1 MPDCV
6 LAANA
11 CVAACTLLVLGVAL
25 TCCVRWPFGFGGSD
39 FSVTGERSSCYGGAF
54 FLLRESVLPVTGEC
68 SSCYGRAFFL
78 LREADF
84 SVGRIDFSTSRKC
97 FSAFAQ
103 VHLSPFTSVF
113 MYSCRCFSV
122 FSQVFFCILAGGF
135 MYSHKCFYVFLQLVS
150 CAPTSASRSLHEQL
164 ACMQAG
170 LLPRPTL
177 PCCGAVWWNCQ
188 VLKKR
193 YRNLYVRN
201 SIPLIERFPYRL
213 HDATTCVLLL

>member
-1 MPDCV
+1 MLVVSSIPDCA

-11 CVAACTLLVLGVAL
+11 RAAACTLLVLGVAF

-39 FSVTGERSSCYGGAF
+39 LSVMGERFSSYGGAF
-54 FLLRESVLPVTGEC
+54 FFLRGSVLLVTGER

-103 VHLSPFTSVF
+103 VHLSPLTSVF
-113 MYSCRCFSV
+113 VYSCRWLSV
-122 FSQVFFCILAGGF
+122 FSQVF
-135 MYSHKCFYVFLQLVS
+135 YVFSQVFF

-177 PCCGAVWWNCQ
+177 PCCGTVWWSCQ
-188 VLKKR
+188 VQKKR
-193 YRNLYVRN
+193 YRNL
-201 SIPLIERFPYRL
+201 
-213 HDATTCVLLL
+213 

>member
-1 MPDCV
+1 MVLVVSDIPDCT
-6 LAANA
+6 LTANA

-39 FSVTGERSSCYGGAF
+39 LSVTGERF
-54 FLLRESVLPVTGEC
+54 
-68 SSCYGRAFFL
+68 SCYGRAFFL

-84 SVGRIDFSTSRKC
+84 SVGRIDFSISRKC

-103 VHLSPFTSVF
+103 VHLSPLTSVF
-113 MYSCRCFSV
+113 VYSC
-122 FSQVFFCILAGGF
+122 
-135 MYSHKCFYVFLQLVS
+135 KCFYVFLQVFF

-177 PCCGAVWWNCQ
+177 PCCGTVWWNCQ
-188 VLKKR
+188 VPKKR
-193 YRNLYVRN
+193 YRNL
-201 SIPLIERFPYRL
+201 
-213 HDATTCVLLL
+213 

>member
-1 MPDCV
+1 MPDCT

-11 CVAACTLLVLGVAL
+11 CVAVCTLLVLGVAL
-25 TCCVRWPFGFGGSD
+25 TCCVRWPFGSGGSD
-39 FSVTGERSSCYGGAF
+39 LSVTGERSF
-54 FLLRESVLPVTGEC
+54 
-68 SSCYGRAFFL
+68 CYGRAFFL

-103 VHLSPFTSVF
+103 VHLSPLTSVF

-122 FSQVFFCILAGGF
+122 FSQVFLCILASGF
-135 MYSHKCFYVFLQLVS
+135 LYSYRCFSVFLQLVF

-188 VLKKR
+188 VPKKR
-193 YRNLYVRN
+193 YRNLYVRI
-201 SIPLIERFPYRL
+201 SIPLIERL
-213 HDATTCVLLL
+213 CAICWL

>member
-1 MPDCV
+1 MQVFCTNISQNVIIMAFCSACSKLYAWLCPGRECLCRGLHAFGVGCSFYV
-6 LAANA
+6 LRE
-11 CVAACTLLVLGVAL
+11 VAFW
-25 TCCVRWPFGFGGSD
+25 VRWKWFVCYGRAFFLLRGSV
-39 FSVTGERSSCYGGAF
+39 SLVTGERSSCYG
-54 FLLRESVLPVTGEC
+54 
-68 SSCYGRAFFL
+68 RASFL

-103 VHLSPFTSVF
+103 VHLSPLTSVL
-113 MYSCRCFSV
+113 
-122 FSQVFFCILAGGF
+122 CILAGGF
-135 MYSHKCFYVFLQLVS
+135 MYFHRCFYVFLQVVF

-177 PCCGAVWWNCQ
+177 PCCGTMWWNCQ

-201 SIPLIERFPYRL
+201 SIPLIERFCAICWL
-213 HDATTCVLLL
+213 

>member
-1 MPDCV
+1 MLVARNIPDCV

-11 CVAACTLLVLGVAL
+11 RAAACTLLVLGVAFM
-25 TCCVRWPFGFGGSD
+25 CCVRWPFCFGGSD
-39 FSVTGERSSCYGGAF
+39 LSVTGERFSCYW
-54 FLLRESVLPVTGEC
+54 
-68 SSCYGRAFFL
+68 RALFL

-103 VHLSPFTSVF
+103 VHLSPLTSVLCILAGVF
-113 MYSCRCFSV
+113 MYSHR
-122 FSQVFFCILAGGF
+122 
-135 MYSHKCFYVFLQLVS
+135 CFYVFLQVFF

-177 PCCGAVWWNCQ
+177 PCCGTVWWNCQ
-188 VLKKR
+188 VPKKR
-193 YRNLYVRN
+193 YRNL
-201 SIPLIERFPYRL
+201 
-213 HDATTCVLLL
+213 

>member
-1 MPDCV
+1 M
-6 LAANA
+6 
-11 CVAACTLLVLGVAL
+11 LGVAF
-25 TCCVRWPFGFGGSD
+25 TCCVRWPFWSGGSD
-39 FSVTGERSSCYGGAF
+39 LSVTGERFSCYGGAF
-54 FLLRESVLPVTGEC
+54 FLLRGSVLLVTGER

-78 LREADF
+78 LREADI

-103 VHLSPFTSVF
+103 VHLSPLTSVF
-113 MYSCRCFSV
+113 MYSC
-122 FSQVFFCILAGGF
+122 G
-135 MYSHKCFYVFLQLVS
+135 CFYVFLQAVF

-177 PCCGAVWWNCQ
+177 PCCGTVLWNCQ

-193 YRNLYVRN
+193 YRNLYVRI
-201 SIPLIERFPYRL
+201 SIPLIERL
-213 HDATTCVLLL
+213 CAICWL

>member
-1 MPDCV
+1 MLVARNIPDCV

-11 CVAACTLLVLGVAL
+11 RAAICTLLVLGVAF
-25 TCCVRWPFGFGGSD
+25 TCCVRCPFWFGGSD
-39 FSVTGERSSCYGGAF
+39 LSVTGER
-54 FLLRESVLPVTGEC
+54 

-103 VHLSPFTSVF
+103 VHLSPLTSVF
-113 MYSCRCFSV
+113 MYSCRWFSV
-122 FSQVFFCILAGGF
+122 FSQVFF
-135 MYSHKCFYVFLQLVS
+135 

-193 YRNLYVRN
+193 YRNL
-201 SIPLIERFPYRL
+201 
-213 HDATTCVLLL
+213 